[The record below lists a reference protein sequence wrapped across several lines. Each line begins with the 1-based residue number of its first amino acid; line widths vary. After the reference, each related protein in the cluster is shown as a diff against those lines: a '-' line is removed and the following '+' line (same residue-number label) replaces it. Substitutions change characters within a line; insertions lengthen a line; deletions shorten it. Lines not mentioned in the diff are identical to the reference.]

1 MTTRLTLN
9 GDSYQTDADT
19 LLALAAEVAGKPLD
33 DTGHPADGSR
43 LGIAVA
49 LDSTVVPRSQW
60 ASTRVP
66 AAAHVEIVTA
76 KQGG

>member
-9 GDSYQTDADT
+9 GDSYETEAAT
-19 LLALAAEVAGKPLD
+19 LLALASEVAGKPLD
-33 DTGHPADGSR
+33 DTGHPVDGSR

-49 LDSTVVPRSQW
+49 LDSAVVPRSRW
-60 ASTRVP
+60 AATSVP
-66 AAAHVEIVTA
+66 DRAHVEIVTA